1 MWEAFSLK
9 VLTFS
14 RRTRSTVQNR
24 WECKLSLLNAL
35 SQASL
40 LGLSAVRVELWVYHR
55 ARKSQPNHKALRASP
70 KKRNDA
76 LARGSLTDRNVQA
89 PEIFQQSVDFHVSIF
104 SFRL

>member
-40 LGLSAVRVELWVYHR
+40 LGLSAMELWVYHGT
-55 ARKSQPNHKALRASP
+55 RKSQPNHKALRASP
-70 KKRNDA
+70 KKRNGA
-76 LARGSLTDRNVQA
+76 LARGSLTDRDVQA